1 VILAVTGGHSHSL
14 PACRLNDQA
23 EEQDVQTL
31 AIIHPTQ
38 TSPSVRDQMLALI
51 PSLRAFAISLTRD
64 SGLADDLVQDT
75 LIRAW
80 ANLDRFEQGTNM
92 GAWLFTILR
101 NSFYSQRRKQRW
113 EVEDVEG
120 QYARRLVSSP
130 AQHGHLDFQDLRNA
144 LWKLPPEQREV
155 LLLATAQGLSYDDV
169 AQICGCAVGTVKSRI
184 HRARV
189 TLGRLLAVADPDDIG
204 PDGVTKAALQAS
216 A

>member
-1 VILAVTGGHSHSL
+1 V
-14 PACRLNDQA
+14 CQLNEQA
-23 EEQDVQTL
+23 EEQGVQTL
-31 AIIHPTQ
+31 ALIHPTQ
-38 TSPSVRDQMLALI
+38 TSPSVRDQMLALTS
-51 PSLRAFAISLTRD
+51 SLRAFAISLTRD
-64 SGLADDLVQDT
+64 SVLADDLVQDT

-80 ANLDRFEQGTNM
+80 ANRDRFEQGTSM

-101 NSFYSQRRKQRW
+101 NSFYSHRRKQRW

-120 QYARRLVSSP
+120 KFARRLVSSP
-130 AQHGHLDFQDLRNA
+130 AQQGTLDFQDLHYA
-144 LWKLPPEQREV
+144 LMKLPPVQREV

-169 AQICGCAVGTVKSRI
+169 AQICGCAVGTVKSRV

>member
-31 AIIHPTQ
+31 AIIHPAQ

-130 AQHGHLDFQDLRNA
+130 AQLGHLDFQDLRNA